1 MRRLSL
7 RWKVLIPVVAAI
19 IVLAGII
26 FLVSQHLIYEQA
38 EQMAL
43 TKVRSDLALMFELL
57 EEKLP
62 GPGVKAHF
70 FIKETI
76 SSTVILP

>member
-62 GPGVKAHF
+62 GLGG
-70 FIKETI
+70 
-76 SSTVILP
+76 